1 MPKPLSGQLSDVS
14 LEWVR
19 TVAGFLQRSDLP
31 QAMTDPAAARSA
43 SVLIPLYRDKGEWRV
58 LYIRRV
64 ASERDHHSGQVAFPG
79 GRRDADDADEV
90 AVALREAH
98 EEIGLESHEIQVIH
112 VLPDYQTSSNYLV
125 TPVVGI
131 VPWPYAYRAQP
142 TEVDRIFSIPLHWLA
157 DQNNVE
163 LRDKELTRGELS
175 ATLKV
180 VYYDRFDG
188 ELLWGAS
195 ARMTVS
201 LLHAL
206 QFGDLSLDQY

>member
-1 MPKPLSGQLSDVS
+1 VPKPFSEQISDVP
-14 LEWVR
+14 LEW
-19 TVAGFLQRSDLP
+19 VAGFLQRSDLP
-31 QAMTDPAAARSA
+31 QAMTDPTSARSA
-43 SVLIPLYRDKGEWRV
+43 SVLIPLYRDGGEWHV
-58 LYIRRV
+58 LFIRRV
-64 ASERDHHSGQVAFPG
+64 ANERDHHSGQVAFPG

-90 AVALREAH
+90 AAALREAH
-98 EEIGLESHEIQVIH
+98 EEIGLETHKIQVIH
-112 VLPDYQTSSNYLV
+112 VLPDYRTSSNYVV

-131 VPWPYAYRAQP
+131 VPWPYNYRAQP
-142 TEVDRIFSIPLHWLA
+142 TEVDRIFSIPLCWLA

-163 LRDKELTRGELS
+163 LRDRELSRGELS

-206 QFGDLSLDQY
+206 HCGDLTLDQF